1 MSPTI
6 FMTGVTGYIG
16 GEVAVVLASK
26 HKEYNLVFLVR
37 NEEQS
42 KIVKAAFPSSKTVIG
57 DLDSHDV
64 LVEQGK
70 RADVVLRKSNYI
82 TSTVSAE

>member
-6 FMTGVTGYIG
+6 FIIGVTGYIG

-26 HKEYNLVFLVR
+26 HTEYNLVFLVR
-37 NEEQS
+37 NEQQS
-42 KIVKAAFPSSKTVIG
+42 KTVKARFPTAETVIG

-64 LVEQGK
+64 LFEQGK
-70 RADVVLRKSNYI
+70 RADVVIRKSLRVI
-82 TSTVSAE
+82 FPLHG